1 MSYVWNQSDETDRV
15 GDCQYKCR
23 VSEELGVRINT
34 TVLILLLDSGLE
46 TAQITLIGELLCPI
60 KELMTDDLYCDNGRT
75 LLFPRECL
83 INFEGKDLIDEFE
96 THLADVTPDVNGEV
110 YATKP
115 WLSK

>member
-23 VSEELGVRINT
+23 VSEELGVGMNT

-46 TAQITLIGELLCPI
+46 TAQITLIGEFCPI
-60 KELMTDDLYCDNGRT
+60 KEFITDEHYCDNGRT
-75 LLFPRECL
+75 LLYPRECL